1 MLSPN
6 FSFSDLNHGL
16 VVAINIVAKE
26 GDADAVGKILEDLVA
41 PTMAERG
48 VKIFIPYRSPEDPL
62 SFFLF
67 ELYDD
72 QAAWD
77 AHQATKHFTDAIA
90 ELLPLVTK
98 RERVPFVP
106 YIDA

>member
-48 VKIFIPYRSPEDPL
+48 VKIFIPYR
-62 SFFLF
+62 
-67 ELYDD
+67 
-72 QAAWD
+72 
-77 AHQATKHFTDAIA
+77 
-90 ELLPLVTK
+90 LP
-98 RERVPFVP
+98 
-106 YIDA
+106 